1 MLKMDDIEE
10 RAQFIR
16 SRIHAI
22 AKELSNTAVDD
33 TKTRALLTE
42 MVVLAKESELID
54 NSLEQFHEFIEQL
67 ITNECSGPH

>member
-67 ITNECSGPH
+67 ITSECSGPH